1 MSKVAV
7 IGECMIE
14 YQDNQDV
21 YKQSFGGDTFNCSV
35 YLKRTF
41 NKADVEYITVLGE
54 DTLSKKMMNF
64 IHKQNI
70 QTTYVDKI
78 SDRNPGLYIIDFD
91 NKKRSIS
98 YWRDSSAARELF
110 LTRSLQRISTELLDF
125 DLIYFSAIT
134 LAIMSEEGRNNFFR
148 MIKKARNMGVKI
160 AFDPKFRPS
169 LYKSNDQARKIYDQA
184 IHYCDVFLPSLVDEK
199 ELWAENDT
207 YSVIEKAKKAGC
219 SEIIIKCGKE
229 DIVYYYENYTKTIK
243 TKGIN
248 NIIDKT
254 SAGDSFNG
262 AYLASRLK
270 GKSIE
275 KSIKKAKK
283 LASEVIMYK
292 GAIMPKKRKIRE

>member
-14 YQDNQDV
+14 YQDNQDG

-35 YLKRTF
+35 YLKRTCK
-41 NKADVEYITVLGE
+41 KAHVEYITVLGE

-64 IHKQNI
+64 IHKENI

-148 MIKKARNMGVKI
+148 MIKKARTMGVKI

-169 LYKSNDQARKIYDQA
+169 LYSSNDQARKIYDQT
-184 IHYCDVFLPSLVDEK
+184 IHYCDIFLPSIADEK
-199 ELWAENDT
+199 ELWAETDT

-229 DIVYYYENYTKTIK
+229 DIVYYHENFTKTIK

-248 NIIDKT
+248 HIVDKT

-270 GKSIE
+270 GKTIE

>member
-14 YQDNQDV
+14 YQYSHDV

-54 DTLSKKMMNF
+54 DTLSNKMINF

-78 SDRNPGLYIIDFD
+78 SDRSPGLYIIDFD

-110 LTRSLQRISTELLDF
+110 LTRSLQRISSELLDF

-134 LAIMSEEGRNNFFR
+134 LSIMSEEGRNNFFR
-148 MIKKARNMGVKI
+148 MIKKARKMGVKI

-169 LYKSNDQARKIYDQA
+169 LYKSNDQARKIYNQA
-184 IHYCDVFLPSLVDEK
+184 IHYCDTFLPSLADEK
-199 ELWAENDT
+199 ELWAESDT

-229 DIVYYYENYTKTIK
+229 DIVYYYENYTKTTK

-248 NIIDKT
+248 NIFDKT

-262 AYLASRLK
+262 VYLASRLK
-270 GKSIE
+270 GKSIK

-283 LASEVIMYK
+283 LVSEVLMYK
-292 GAIMPKKRKIRE
+292 GGILPKKRKIRE

>member
-14 YQDNQDV
+14 YQDYKSK

-35 YLKRTF
+35 YLKRTSTET
-41 NKADVEYITVLGE
+41 DVEYITVVGE
-54 DTLSKKMMNF
+54 DTLSKKMIEF
-64 IHKQNI
+64 IHEQDIK
-70 QTTYVDKI
+70 TTYVDKI
-78 SDRNPGLYIIDFD
+78 SDKNPGLYIINFE

-98 YWRDSSAARELF
+98 YWRGDSAARELF
-110 LTRSLQRISTELLDF
+110 LTRSLHRISDELLDF

-148 MIKKARNMGVKI
+148 IIKKARAVGVKI
-160 AFDPKFRPS
+160 AFDPKFKS
-169 LYKSNDQARKIYDQA
+169 TLYQSNDQARKIYDQA
-184 IHYCDVFLPSLVDEK
+184 IHYCDVFLPSLADEK
-199 ELWAENDT
+199 KLWGEENT

-243 TKGIN
+243 TKAMS

-270 GKSIE
+270 GKTIE

-283 LASEVIMYK
+283 LASKVIMKK
-292 GAIMPKKRKIRE
+292 GAIISKKKNIRV